1 MLTKQLFL
9 ETSFPYECIF
19 HLRIIFF
26 GGKYGCTDSELV
38 VYFVFDTLHFTA
50 P

>member
-9 ETSFPYECIF
+9 ETYFPYECIF
-19 HLRIIFF
+19 HIIIIFF